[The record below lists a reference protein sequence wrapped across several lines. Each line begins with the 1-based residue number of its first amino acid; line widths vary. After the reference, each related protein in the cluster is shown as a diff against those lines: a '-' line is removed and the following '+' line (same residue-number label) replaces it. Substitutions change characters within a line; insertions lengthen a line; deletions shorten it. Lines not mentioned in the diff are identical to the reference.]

1 ILGDAESVDY
11 DSATQQ
17 TMSNLQSREPPKNA
31 ESFLPSGDKTEDA
44 KATLT
49 QAALHSENARHQTGE
64 AREKSLAQSEA
75 YRESYNNL
83 TGENLTTSDVSRVAR
98 LGADGKNNG

>member
-1 ILGDAESVDY
+1 DAESVDY

-83 TGENLTTSDVSRVAR
+83 TGENLTTSDVSRV
-98 LGADGKNNG
+98 